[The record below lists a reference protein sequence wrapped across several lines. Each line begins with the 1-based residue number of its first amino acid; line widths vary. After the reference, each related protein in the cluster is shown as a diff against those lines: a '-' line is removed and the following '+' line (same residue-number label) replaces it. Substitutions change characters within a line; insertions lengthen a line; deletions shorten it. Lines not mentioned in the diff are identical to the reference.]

1 MARGHA
7 TDVTIRHHARLTS
20 KGVVIRFFTLAPLHA
35 NRQTPAAHARP
46 RHCAQ
51 QTSIHGM
58 IILLPSTIRI
68 GSQAQCT
75 PFPSNTPPLKHLLT

>member
-35 NRQTPAAHARP
+35 NRRRQPRMRAPATVQKH
-46 RHCAQ
+46 
-51 QTSIHGM
+51 
-58 IILLPSTIRI
+58 
-68 GSQAQCT
+68 
-75 PFPSNTPPLKHLLT
+75 PFME